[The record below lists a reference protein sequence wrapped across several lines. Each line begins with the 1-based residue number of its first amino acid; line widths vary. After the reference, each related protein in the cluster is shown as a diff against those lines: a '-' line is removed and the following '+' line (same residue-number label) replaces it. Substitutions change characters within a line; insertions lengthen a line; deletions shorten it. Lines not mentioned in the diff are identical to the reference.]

1 MRFSFVTI
9 GPGAIQTKGILSAV
23 KLCRFELRD
32 APGQIR
38 SGIVHGAKV
47 YETDGS
53 NPIAVYE
60 AEDIRPL
67 PPIGQPGSVRL
78 FRTPASL
85 DFELS
90 QDNSPTFSY
99 LNPASIIGPSK
110 IVPYPYSS
118 AAVDFEPYVAAVIA
132 TGGSNIPVELADET
146 ILGFSLVTAIIL
158 RDAERIEKAAGS
170 GPGKSMDVA
179 LALGPVLTT
188 PDELE
193 ETISSEETGK
203 RYQLEAVARVN
214 GIEQRRGNANELPIT
229 FAQAIAAASETC
241 PVRAGDLF
249 LIGPVAIPTDGDQ
262 GLSPD
267 DQVQIAVERLGTL
280 SLKLSL

>member
-1 MRFSFVTI
+1 M
-9 GPGAIQTKGILSAV
+9 

-32 APGQIR
+32 APGQVR

-85 DFELS
+85 PFDLS
-90 QDNSPTFSY
+90 LDTAPVFSY

-110 IVPYPYSS
+110 IVPYPQAS
-118 AAVDFEPYVAAVIA
+118 AAVDFEPYIAAVIA
-132 TGGSNIPVELADET
+132 TGGSNIPVEVADET
-146 ILGFSLVTAIIL
+146 ILGFSLVTAIVL
-158 RDAERIEKAAGS
+158 RDAERQEKAAGV
-170 GPGKSMDVA
+170 GPGRSFDVA

-188 PDELE
+188 PDELD
-193 ETISSEETGK
+193 ETISSEERGK

-214 GIEQRRGNANELPIT
+214 GIELRRGNASELPLT
-229 FAQAIAAASETC
+229 FAEAISAASESC
-241 PVRAGDLF
+241 MVRAGDLF
-249 LIGPVAIPTDGDQ
+249 LIGPIAIPTDGEDQ
-262 GLSPD
+262 RLSPD
-267 DQVQIAVERLGTL
+267 DQIQIAVERLGTL
-280 SLKLSL
+280 SMKLAL